1 MFYKLHKDTN
11 IGYKKITDAELGMT
25 DGGTT
30 HIGLLKNTLEFIP
43 NYHQEASAQLIY
55 NNSIIQVID
64 FLDPIENPD
73 GSLRSPKIRT
83 GKKYELARYQDGRT
97 SVVNNIR
104 KIAND
109 NPNND
114 WFLFWFGLDD
124 KELIFILINKNSDN
138 YFELL
143 RLLGP
148 LKARDTITR
157 TSPVFIKIIEYLTLK
172 VNNLNIKYF
181 EELELNTQTED
192 KYFSER
198 INPKKYD
205 IIKAQNLFQ
214 KIGRKGEEI
223 VNEHLNRLVHSREI
237 QSFQWMNKNSE
248 SGYPFDFEIQPTVG
262 STIYSDA
269 KATSYRFE
277 QKMIFSS
284 QELQFINE
292 NRNYM
297 VHRVFNINDIPQLRV
312 CNNIANI
319 TDNFMNNYRHFN
331 DAIRQDDIFVNS
343 MKISVPP
350 TNRILNFY
358 DAVI

>member
-1 MFYKLHKDTN
+1 MFYKLHKETN
-11 IGYKKITDAELGMT
+11 IGYKKITDAELGLT

-30 HIGLLKNTLEFIP
+30 HIGLLQNTLEFIP
-43 NYHQEASAQLIY
+43 NYHQESPAQLIY
-55 NNSIIQVID
+55 DNNIIEVID

-83 GKKYELARYQDGRT
+83 GKKAELARYQDGRT

-143 RLLGP
+143 SLLGS
-148 LKARDTITR
+148 LNTRGTITR
-157 TSPVFIKIIEYLTLK
+157 TSPIFVKIIEYLTLK
-172 VNNLNIKYF
+172 VNKLNIKYF
-181 EELELNTQTED
+181 EELEINTQIEE
-192 KYFSER
+192 KYFSQR
-198 INPKKYD
+198 INPKRYD

-214 KIGRKGEEI
+214 KIGKEGEEI
-223 VNEHLNRLVHSREI
+223 VNEHLHRLVHAQEI
-237 QSFQWMNKNSE
+237 KSFQWMNENSE
-248 SGYPFDFEIQPTVG
+248 SGLPFDFKIKCNDG
-262 STIYSDA
+262 NTIYSDS

-284 QELQFINE
+284 QELQFINQ

-297 VHRVFNINDIPQLRV
+297 VHRVFNLNEKPELRV
-312 CNNIANI
+312 CDNIANI

-331 DAIRQDDIFVNS
+331 NEIEQYDISVNS

-358 DAVI
+358 DEVI